1 MGMMEPPRAKTPN
14 WSIVTSTLRC
24 APVPTMRYLVNT
36 LNHVSPFGS
45 HTLILFDIKLYFILS
60 GALLEDR
67 LYYQV
72 KADHELV

>member
-1 MGMMEPPRAKTPN
+1 
-14 WSIVTSTLRC
+14 
-24 APVPTMRYLVNT
+24 MRYLVNT
-36 LNHVSPFGS
+36 LNHVSPLGS

>member
-1 MGMMEPPRAKTPN
+1 
-14 WSIVTSTLRC
+14 
-24 APVPTMRYLVNT
+24 MRYLVNT
-36 LNHVSPFGS
+36 LNHVSPLGS

-72 KADHELV
+72 KAYHELVCYLVHPLCLRVVDPHRSQDWLSSLVV